1 MAKSVDE
8 AYSIANVIGFPI
20 IVRPSYVF
28 GRPTHSEIL
37 ENIEEL
43 HHYLES
49 VTHALEISPKNPLL
63 IDKFLEKAVELDV
76 DAICDK
82 KRSIFFG
89 ILQHIEEGWNPFR
102 RFGMLYPFHF
112 KP

>member
-1 MAKSVDE
+1 
-8 AYSIANVIGFPI
+8 
-20 IVRPSYVF
+20 VRPSYVL
-28 GRPTHSEIL
+28 GGQHMQIL

-82 KRSIFFG
+82 KEVYIAG
-89 ILQHIEEGWNPFR
+89 ILQHIEEAGIHSGDSACFIPST
-102 RFGMLYPFHF
+102 LSPEILDEI
-112 KP
+112 